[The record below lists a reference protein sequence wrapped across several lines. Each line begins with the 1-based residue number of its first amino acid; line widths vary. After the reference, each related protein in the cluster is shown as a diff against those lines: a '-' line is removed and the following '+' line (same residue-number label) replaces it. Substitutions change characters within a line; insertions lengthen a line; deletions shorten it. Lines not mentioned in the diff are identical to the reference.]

1 MEKAYLIGVC
11 INDDPHFEHALQ
23 ELAGLAQACNFDV
36 IGQMT
41 QNLPAAHNALY
52 VGTGKLA
59 QLRQEVAEYQPDIL
73 IFDSALSP
81 TQLRNLQKEL
91 DMPILDRTSLI
102 LEIFSSRARTR
113 EAKLQVELAR
123 LQYTLPR
130 LVGLHAALGRQGG
143 ASGAM
148 SNKGAGEKK
157 LELDRRYIEHRI
169 NECRRALKDVA
180 QDRDTQRKLR
190 GTSSL
195 PQVALVGYTNAG
207 KSTVMNAL
215 LSLFDQNEDRK
226 VLEQDM
232 LFATL
237 DTTVRRIMPADHRGF
252 FLSDTVGFIDR
263 LPHHLVQAFRST
275 LEEAVTADLLLQ
287 VVDFS
292 DPAYKD
298 HIEVTTQTLDELGA
312 GGIPMLTLYNKVD
325 LADKPMDVPSQTDHA
340 FYFSAKNPDH
350 IPQLLAFICDHL
362 YDNQVLADFLFPYT
376 EGGRVS
382 YLLENADVR
391 LQEYL
396 ADGIHVRA
404 SCTREVASRLSEWRI
419 E

>member
-1 MEKAYLIGVC
+1 MEKAYLVGVC
-11 INDDPHFEHALQ
+11 IDDDPHFEHALQ
-23 ELAGLAQACNFDV
+23 ELSGLAGACGFEV
-36 IGQMT
+36 IGEMT

-52 VGTGKLA
+52 IGTGKLTE
-59 QLRQEVAEYQPDIL
+59 LRQEIARLQPDML

-81 TQLRNLQKEL
+81 TQLRNLQQEL

-169 NECRRALKDVA
+169 NECRRNLKDVA
-180 QDRDTQRKLR
+180 KDRDTQRKLR
-190 GTSSL
+190 NSSPL

-207 KSTVMNAL
+207 KSTVMNSL
-215 LSLFDQNEDRK
+215 LSYFHQDEERK

-237 DTTVRRIMPADHRGF
+237 DTTVRRIMPDDHRGF

-292 DPAYKD
+292 DPAYKE
-298 HIEVTTQTLDELGA
+298 HIQVTTQTLDDLGA
-312 GGIPMLTLYNKVD
+312 GDIPMLTLYNKVD
-325 LADKPMDVPSQTDHA
+325 LAENAPETPSATDRA
-340 FYFSAKNPDH
+340 FYFSARNPAH
-350 IPQLLAFICDHL
+350 IPALLSFIGDHL
-362 YDNQVLADFLFPYT
+362 YDKQMLADFLFPYT

-382 YLLENADVR
+382 YLQEHADVR
-391 LQEYL
+391 SQEYL
-396 ADGIHVRA
+396 PEGIRVTA
-404 SCTREVASRLSEWRI
+404 SCTKEIAERLKAWMQ
-419 E
+419 